1 MKEIRKVTYLGNKDE
16 ESPITMR
23 RNSRPM
29 ESKKTQEQDEKVLHT
44 IIQA

>member
-23 RNSRPM
+23 RNSM
-29 ESKKTQEQDEKVLHT
+29 ESRKTQEQDEKVLHT